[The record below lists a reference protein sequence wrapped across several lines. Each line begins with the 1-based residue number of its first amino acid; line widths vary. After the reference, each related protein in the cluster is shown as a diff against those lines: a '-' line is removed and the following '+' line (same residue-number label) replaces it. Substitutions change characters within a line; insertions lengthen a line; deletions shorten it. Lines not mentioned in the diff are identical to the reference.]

1 VILNVVCVGWT
12 FKGVGSNFHVPFVAL
27 GML

>member
-1 VILNVVCVGWT
+1 VILKVACVGWT
-12 FKGVGSNFHVPFVAL
+12 FKGVGSDFHMPFVAL